1 MEFKVDANGVKM
13 KKVRWAVKTRRGKS
27 KKWKS
32 RWVPVRQGATVK
44 TDAAKVGSGQV
55 QIKTAKKEAR
65 S

>member
-13 KKVRWAVKTRRGKS
+13 KKVRWSVGKRRGKS

-32 RWVPVRQGATVK
+32 RWVPVRIGATVK

-55 QIKTAKKEAR
+55 QAKTAKK
-65 S
+65 